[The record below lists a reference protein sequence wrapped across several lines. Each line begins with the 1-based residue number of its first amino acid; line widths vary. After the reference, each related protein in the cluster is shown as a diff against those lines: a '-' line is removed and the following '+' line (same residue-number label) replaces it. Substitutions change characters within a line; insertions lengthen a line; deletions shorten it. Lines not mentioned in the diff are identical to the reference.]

1 MHAAGKIL
9 VKTFLKAIRDFFFS
23 QYVELPNLCY
33 FYTTEGESSNPP
45 RFTSSLIYWDILI
58 FP

>member
-33 FYTTEGESSNPP
+33 FYTTEGEVQTPLASPVPSSIG
-45 RFTSSLIYWDILI
+45 TS
-58 FP
+58 